1 MNNSIEF
8 ITMRDRELFEAYR
21 SALRRSNIRSHK
33 EAIQAAINTTT
44 SRFWIS
50 PFQAYRCILKLQ
62 KGQKPG
68 MRGIRQKMINDLYNV
83 FSDMSNNR
91 REFKGCSTYFIVG
104 FAVNHSAPGFYISYH
119 RASAIISRMNRE
131 RRYER

>member
-1 MNNSIEF
+1 MNNNIEF
-8 ITMRDRELFEAYR
+8 ISMRDRELFEAYR
-21 SALRRSNIRSHK
+21 SALRRSDIRSHK
-33 EAIQAAINTTT
+33 EAIHAAINSPT

-62 KGQKPG
+62 KGQKSC
-68 MRGIRQKMINDLYNV
+68 MRGIRQKMISDLYQV
-83 FSDMSNNR
+83 FLEMSNNR
-91 REFKGCSTYFIVG
+91 REFKGCSTYFITG

-131 RRYER
+131 RKHEQ